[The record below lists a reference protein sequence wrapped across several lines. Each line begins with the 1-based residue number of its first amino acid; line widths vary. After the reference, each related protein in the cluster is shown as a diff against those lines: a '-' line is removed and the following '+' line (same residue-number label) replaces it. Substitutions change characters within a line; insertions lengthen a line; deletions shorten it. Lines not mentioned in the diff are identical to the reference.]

1 VATSNASGSAYD
13 TSWSPYDSAS
23 QMDQNVSH
31 KIQRAWSEG
40 KNATL
45 AMSFQE
51 NGEIAMAEGKEKEAK
66 QYFRAAEQELAT
78 LQPEAGHTN

>member
-1 VATSNASGSAYD
+1 
-13 TSWSPYDSAS
+13 
-23 QMDQNVSH
+23 MDQNVSREI
-31 KIQRAWSEG
+31 KSAWSKG

-45 AMSFQE
+45 AMSFRE

-66 QYFRAAEQELAT
+66 QYFQAAEQELAT